1 MEKTIWIGSLSGPNL
16 KSNEGRPQDRF
27 VYAAEAEAAAVV
39 VARTWMD
46 SHVRMIPQ
54 TKISVTLTTVRF
66 FYSRAVATRR
76 SQECL

>member
-39 VARTWMD
+39 MARTWVD
-46 SHVRMIPQ
+46 SHVRNDP
-54 TKISVTLTTVRF
+54 SD
-66 FYSRAVATRR
+66 
-76 SQECL
+76 